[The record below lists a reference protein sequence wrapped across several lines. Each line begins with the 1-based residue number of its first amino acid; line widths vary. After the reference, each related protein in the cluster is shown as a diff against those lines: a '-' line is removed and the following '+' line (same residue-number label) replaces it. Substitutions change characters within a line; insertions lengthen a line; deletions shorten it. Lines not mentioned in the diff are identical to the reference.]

1 MSFRSLIV
9 SKAKIKLWRVLLSQ
23 VSEIGITE
31 RLVEDLEDIINYI
44 NDNFTCDSILDQFSL
59 PENFIEELLEQ
70 LETARKQL
78 EKAML

>member
-1 MSFRSLIV
+1 MSNTV
-9 SKAKIKLWRVLLSQ
+9 D
-23 VSEIGITE
+23 IGITE

-44 NDNFTCDSILDQFSL
+44 NDNFICEDALEHFSL
-59 PENFIEELLEQ
+59 PENFIDELLEQ